1 MKIKDIILII
11 LIIIS
16 VVIFWSMRS
25 KIERLTKENIVLV
38 NNINAYEK
46 EILGLN
52 DSIISA
58 RGVYEV
64 KLSDLKRS
72 KDSVIIN
79 LNETRKQLKIKD
91 NEIKELMH
99 FQSTLKADTIVE
111 YIRNDSCEFDINIV
125 YNPQTKFHVSSK
137 RIEGKDS
144 LSHSAFIQ
152 SSYEMFI
159 YDRKEWKE
167 PNFFKRLFL
176 FRWGKYSFTES
187 VLKSDNDKIQIKNFK
202 VIQIE

>member
-1 MKIKDIILII
+1 
-11 LIIIS
+11 
-16 VVIFWSMRS
+16 MRS
-25 KIERLTKENIVLV
+25 KIDRLTKENITLV

-52 DSIISA
+52 DSIISV

-79 LNETRKQLKIKD
+79 LNEARKQLKIKD

-99 FQSTLKADTIVE
+99 FQSNLKTDTIIE

-159 YDRKEWKE
+159 YDRKE
-167 PNFFKRLFL
+167 
-176 FRWGKYSFTES
+176 
-187 VLKSDNDKIQIKNFK
+187 
-202 VIQIE
+202 

>member
-1 MKIKDIILII
+1 MKIKDVVFII

-16 VVIFWSMRS
+16 IVIFWSMRS
-25 KIERLTKENIVLV
+25 KIDRLTKENITLV

-52 DSIISA
+52 DSIISV

-79 LNETRKQLKIKD
+79 LNEARKQLKIKD

-99 FQSTLKADTIVE
+99 FQSNLKTDTIIE